1 MSAEEH
7 IHYAPESPAVDNRAV
22 LLCALGALIL
32 LAGAIVGSTKFTG
45 AACRSKMCRPRRP
58 FRSRASSP
66 AKPKPTERRRLAAA
80 QQDSLETWRWANDQ
94 HTLVQIP
101 IERAMQLLVQKGA
114 AAYDPLLPPPPPPEK
129 QP

>member
-7 IHYAPESPAVDNRAV
+7 IHYAPESPAIDNRAV

-32 LAGAIVGSTKFTG
+32 LAGAIFGLHEVYRRGVPVKDVPAPQAFPQ
-45 AACRSKMCRPRRP
+45 PRVVT
-58 FRSRASSP
+58 SQAE
-66 AKPKPTERRRLAAA
+66 AEERRRLVAA
-80 QQDSLETWRWANDQ
+80 QQERLETWRWANDQ

-101 IERAMQLLVQKGA
+101 IERAMQLMVQKGA
-114 AAYDPLLPPPPPPEK
+114 AAYDPLLPPPPPEK

>member
-7 IHYAPESPAVDNRAV
+7 IHYVPESPAIDNRAV

-32 LAGAIVGSTKFTG
+32 LAGTVIGFHEVYRRGVPIKDVPTPQTFPQ
-45 AACRSKMCRPRRP
+45 PRVVT
-58 FRSRASSP
+58 SHAEVE
-66 AKPKPTERRRLAAA
+66 ERRRLTAA
-80 QQDSLETWRWANDQ
+80 QQERLETWRWGNDE

-101 IERAMQLLVQKGA
+101 IERAMQLLVQKGT
-114 AAYDPLLPPPPPPEK
+114 AAYDPLLPPPEK

>member
-7 IHYAPESPAVDNRAV
+7 IHYIPESPGIDNRAV

-32 LAGAIVGSTKFTG
+32 LAGTIAGFHEVYRRGVPVKDVLAPQAFPQ
-45 AACRSKMCRPRRP
+45 PRVVT
-58 FRSRASSP
+58 SQVEVE
-66 AKPKPTERRRLAAA
+66 ERRRLTGA
-80 QQDSLETWRWANDQ
+80 QQERLETWRWANDQ
-94 HTLVQIP
+94 HTLVQTP

-114 AAYDPLLPPPPPPEK
+114 AAYNPLLPPPPPER